1 MTNAFRLAGLFR
13 LRRLQED
20 QASATLAQANAR
32 RTSHARRLATTR
44 GTLAD
49 SAADADS
56 ASALAAA
63 AASRAASRSLLL
75 DLQALAATLEL
86 EAETA
91 QAALVQAKTAAS
103 SLEKLADRHQ
113 HECDTAELHAEQ
125 GFLDELALS
134 RRKTG
139 L

>member
-13 LRRLQED
+13 LRKLQED

-32 RTSHARRLATTR
+32 RTSHARRLAATR
-44 GTLAD
+44 GTLAN
-49 SAADADS
+49 SASDADS

-75 DLQALAATLEL
+75 ELHTLAAKLET
-86 EAETA
+86 EADA
-91 QAALVQAKTAAS
+91 AHAALVEAKTAAS
-103 SLEKLADRHQ
+103 SLEKLAERHQ
-113 HECDTAELHAEQ
+113 HESDAAELHAEQ

-134 RRKTG
+134 QRKSG